1 MVEGAEEFIK
11 NSGVMQVRVRLHDGT
26 ARIEVPDSDFGK
38 IIKNRGLIVNEFKN
52 LGFNYIT
59 LDLEGYKIK
68 NRNNLH

>member
-1 MVEGAEEFIK
+1 
-11 NSGVMQVRVRLHDGT
+11 
-26 ARIEVPDSDFGK
+26 
-38 IIKNRGLIVNEFKN
+38 VNEFKN